1 MFNPLSLMTGNLT
14 NKLLV
19 GGAVAVGVM
28 LLLNAN
34 KEEKKLPD
42 ASLMGLNGVKRKTK
56 KSGTI
61 KL

>member
-1 MFNPLSLMTGNLT
+1 MTGNLT

-56 KSGTI
+56 KAGTI

>member
-1 MFNPLSLMTGNLT
+1 MTGNLT

-42 ASLMGLNGVKRKTK
+42 ASLMGLNGAKSRSKGRRKK
-56 KSGTI
+56 IGTI

>member
-1 MFNPLSLMTGNLT
+1 MTGNLT
-14 NKLLV
+14 NKLLI
-19 GGAVAVGVM
+19 GGAVAAGIM
-28 LLLNAN
+28 LLLNSN

-42 ASLMGLNGVKRKTK
+42 ASLMGLNRVKRKGK

>member
-14 NKLLV
+14 NKLLI

-28 LLLNAN
+28 LLLNSN
-34 KEEKKLPD
+34 KEESKLPN
-42 ASLMGLNGVKRKTK
+42 ASLMGLNGVKKKSK

-61 KL
+61 NL